1 MFFNGSDTL
10 FGTVSA
16 TAQKILI
23 FRIVFSWNMCF
34 MFVKK
39 QASPNGGLLFSL
51 FSLQR

>member
-10 FGTVSA
+10 FGTVS
-16 TAQKILI
+16 I